1 MAEIKN
7 KTNNKKMPDWQ
18 KKFNVV
24 VESPEEAVKR
34 IAPGHRVFIA
44 TGCAQPLRLIK
55 AMTARSDEL
64 VDVEIIQLLTM
75 GEAPY
80 AKKELADSFRVN
92 SFFISENIHDIV
104 KAGFGSYTPMLL
116 SDIPRLFTNGQVP
129 LDVALIHISP
139 PDDEGMCSLGISV
152 DVVKAAVENSKLVIA
167 QVNPRMPRT
176 YGDSLINIYEMN
188 VLVPVDEPLIESP
201 PLEVTEEIKQICEN
215 ISALIENGSTIQL
228 GVGKVPQVLMD
239 YLTDKEDLG
248 VHTEILSDRMV
259 DLVKSGAVTGKRK
272 SLDRGKIVTSF
283 CFGTRKLY
291 DFIDNN
297 KMFSFRRTEYVND
310 PRIISQHNK
319 MVAVNTAIEIDL
331 TGQAC
336 SDSLGTEFKSGI
348 GGQADFNRGANR
360 AEGGKSILSLPS
372 TAKNGTVSRIV
383 PYLTPGAGVVT
394 TRGDIHYVVTEYGTA
409 YLHGK
414 SIQDRAMAL
423 ISIAHPDYRAEL
435 LKKAIEFGYVV
446 PEMADVE
453 GKLFVYPKELTTTML
468 LDDGTKIKFRPIHP
482 TDSGKMKDLFYKLS
496 EGTIYYRFGWQMKRL
511 PQKQIQDF
519 VYIDHRNEVAIVG
532 TVPEATGEEI
542 IAFAGYYLDKKS
554 NRAEVA
560 LVVLDS
566 WQNKGI
572 GSFMIKYL
580 ARIAQKDGIRGF
592 TAEIHTTNKTMQT
605 VMHKLNG
612 KVESVLGGSVY
623 SMHSDFV

>member
-1 MAEIKN
+1 MGNSKN
-7 KTNNKKMPDWQ
+7 KTTSEDMPEWQ
-18 KKFNVV
+18 RKFNVV
-24 VESPEEAVKR
+24 VESAEQAVKR

-44 TGCAQPLRLIK
+44 TGCAQPLKLIK

-64 VDVEIIQLLTM
+64 VDVELIQLLTN

-104 KAGFGSYTPMLL
+104 KQGLGSYTPMLL
-116 SDIPRLFTNGQVP
+116 SDIPRLFSNGQVP
-129 LDVALIHISP
+129 LDVALIQVSP
-139 PDDEGMCSLGISV
+139 PDEEGMCSLGISV
-152 DVVKAAVENSKLVIA
+152 DIVKAAVENSKLVIA
-167 QVNPRMPRT
+167 QVNKQMPRT
-176 YGDSLINIYEMN
+176 FGDSLINIYEMN
-188 VLVPVDEPLIESP
+188 VLVPVDEPLIEGP
-201 PLEVTEEIKQICEN
+201 PIVVTEEIKQICEN
-215 ISALIENGSTIQL
+215 ISALIENGSTLQL
-228 GVGKVPQVLMD
+228 GVGNIPQVTMD
-239 YLTDKEDLG
+239 YLKDKEDLG
-248 VHTEILSDRMV
+248 IHTEIVSDRIV

-297 KMFSFRRTEYVND
+297 KMFSFKRTEYVND
-310 PRIISQHNK
+310 VMIIGQQNK
-319 MVAVNTAIEIDL
+319 MVTVNTAIEIDL

-360 AEGGKSILSLPS
+360 SPGGKNILALPS
-372 TAKNGTVSRIV
+372 TAKHGTITRIV
-383 PYLTPGAGVVT
+383 PHLTPGAGVVT

-435 LKKAIEFGYVV
+435 LKKAVEYGYVV
-446 PEMADVE
+446 PELAGVE
-453 GKLFVYPKELTTTML
+453 GKLFVYPKELTTTMV

-482 TDSGKMKDLFYKLS
+482 TDAGRMKDLFYKLS
-496 EGTIYYRFGWQMKRL
+496 EGTIYYRFGWQMKKL

-519 VYIDHRNEVAIVG
+519 IYIDHRNEVAIVG
-532 TVPEATGEEI
+532 TVPEATGEVI
-542 IAFAGYYLDKKS
+542 VAFAGYYLDHKT
-554 NRAEVA
+554 NRAEIA
-560 LVVLDS
+560 LVVLDE

-580 ARIAQKDGIRGF
+580 ARIAQKDGISGF

-612 KVESVLGGSVY
+612 KVESLLGGNVY
-623 SMHSDFV
+623 SMRSDFV

>member
-1 MAEIKN
+1 
-7 KTNNKKMPDWQ
+7 MPDWQ
-18 KKFNVV
+18 GKFNVV
-24 VESPEEAVKR
+24 VETPEKAVKR

-44 TGCAQPLRLIK
+44 TGCAQPLTLVK
-55 AMTARSDEL
+55 AMTERHDEL
-64 VDVEIIQLLTM
+64 VDVEIIQLLTL

-80 AKKELADSFRVN
+80 ARKELADSFRVN

-104 KAGFGSYTPMLL
+104 KQGLGSYTPMLL
-116 SDIPRLFTNGQVP
+116 SDIPRLFSNGQVP
-129 LDVALIHISP
+129 LDVALIQVSP
-139 PDDEGMCSLGISV
+139 PDEEGMCSLGISV

-167 QVNPRMPRT
+167 QVNKQMPRT

-188 VLVPVDEPLIESP
+188 VLVPVDEPLIEGP
-201 PLEVTEEIKQICEN
+201 TIEVTEEIQQICEN
-215 ISALIENGSTIQL
+215 ISALIENGSTLQL
-228 GVGKVPQVLMD
+228 GVGKIPQVAMD
-239 YLTDKEDLG
+239 YLKDKEDLG
-248 VHTEILSDRMV
+248 IHTEIVTDKIV
-259 DLVKSGAVTGKRK
+259 DLVNSGAVTGKRK

-310 PRIISQHNK
+310 VMIIGQQNK
-319 MVAVNTAIEIDL
+319 MVTVNTAIEIDL

-360 AEGGKSILSLPS
+360 SEGGKSILALPS
-372 TAKNGTVSRIV
+372 TAKHGAVSRIV
-383 PYLTPGAGVVT
+383 PHLTPGAGVVT

-435 LKKAIEFGYVV
+435 LKKAVEYGYVV
-446 PEMADVE
+446 PELAGVE

-468 LDDGTKIKFRPIHP
+468 LNDGTKIKFRPIHP
-482 TDSGKMKDLFYKLS
+482 TDAGRMKDLFYKLS
-496 EGTIYYRFGWQMKRL
+496 EGTIYYRFGWQMKKL

-519 VYIDHRNEVAIVG
+519 IYIDHRNEVALVG

-542 IAFAGYYLDKKS
+542 VAFSGYYLDHKT

-560 LVVLDS
+560 LVVLDE
-566 WQNKGI
+566 WQNRGI

-623 SMHSDFV
+623 SMRSDFV